1 MKYDNLVSKLLED
14 FNVLPQSQV
23 APSTGP
29 DQGMTHGD
37 QPNTFPSMMS
47 TIKIPHI
54 MKRRRKKRSNK
65 K

>member
-1 MKYDNLVSKLLED
+1 MKYDSLVNKLLED

-37 QPNTFPSMMS
+37 LPNTFPSMMS
-47 TIKIPHI
+47 TVKIPNI
-54 MKRRRKKRSNK
+54 MRKKRKKRSVK